1 MAAFMNR
8 IKELRKANGWTQE
21 ELANKLGVSRS
32 RVGMYETGQ
41 RKPDF
46 ETLEAIADL
55 FNVDMNYLLCKG
67 SEQHSGTRESK
78 AVRINVYGRVAAGIP
93 INMIEDITDWEE
105 IPECMANTGDFFALK
120 ISGHSMEPKIS
131 DGDVVIVRSQDTAE
145 SGDIVIATVN
155 GNDATCKRLRR
166 YKDGIELVPLNP
178 SYEPMFFSNEDI
190 RTKPVTI
197 IGKVVE
203 LRAKF

>member
-8 IKELRKANGWTQE
+8 IKELRKASGWTQE

-46 ETLEAIADL
+46 EALEAIADL
-55 FNVDMNYLLCKG
+55 FNVDMNYLLCED

-93 INMIEDITDWEE
+93 INMIEDIIGWEE
-105 IPECMANTGDFFALK
+105 IPERMAKTGDFFALK

-145 SGDIVIATVN
+145 SGDIVIAAVN
-155 GNDATCKRLRR
+155 GDDATCKRLRR

-190 RTKPVTI
+190 QTKPVTI

>member
-46 ETLEAIADL
+46 EALEAIADL
-55 FNVDMNYLLCKG
+55 FNVDMNYLLCED

-93 INMIEDITDWEE
+93 INMIEDIIGWEE
-105 IPECMANTGDFFALK
+105 IPERMAKTGDFFALK

-131 DGDVVIVRSQDTAE
+131 DGDVVIVRSQDAAE
-145 SGDIVIATVN
+145 SGDIVIAAVN
-155 GNDATCKRLRR
+155 GDDATCKCLRR

-190 RTKPVTI
+190 QTKPVTI

>member
-1 MAAFMNR
+1 
-8 IKELRKANGWTQE
+8 
-21 ELANKLGVSRS
+21 
-32 RVGMYETGQ
+32 
-41 RKPDF
+41 
-46 ETLEAIADL
+46 
-55 FNVDMNYLLCKG
+55 
-67 SEQHSGTRESK
+67 
-78 AVRINVYGRVAAGIP
+78 
-93 INMIEDITDWEE
+93 MIEDITDWEE